1 MAAPEQARPGPVTG
15 STAHFELPQLTKAS
29 TVVAELA
36 ALFQLN
42 GNLSGE
48 VQTVHGSP
56 EVRKTF
62 DELRRATTTQ
72 IRSYHCP
79 PFQALLPENG
89 EDEVGAELLQRG
101 VRIDILA
108 DTALLD
114 EPSGV
119 AHLMGG
125 LAAGWQVRLLNNVPF
140 KMLICD
146 DSVAMIS
153 KADDSARELCL
164 VVRPCLVLDAV
175 LSSFKTLWSL
185 AAPVLPR
192 TYEQELDDD
201 ITDTD
206 RQMLLLLASGAT
218 DEVIA
223 RRLFLSVRTVQRRV
237 QLLITRLGAA
247 TRFQAGVNAA
257 KRGWL

>member
-1 MAAPEQARPGPVTG
+1 MKP
-15 STAHFELPQLTKAS
+15 FELPQLVKAS
-29 TVVAELA
+29 SVVAELA
-36 ALFQLN
+36 ALFQMN
-42 GNLSGE
+42 GSLSSE
-48 VQTVHGSP
+48 VQTIHGSP
-56 EVRKTF
+56 AVRRTF
-62 DELRRATTTQ
+62 NDLRRAATKQ

-89 EDEVGAELLQRG
+89 EDAVGVEVLERG

-108 DTALLD
+108 DTALLG

-125 LAAGWQVRLLNNVPF
+125 IAAGWQVRLLNKVPF

-153 KADDSARELCL
+153 KADESARDLCL
-164 VVRPCLVLDAV
+164 VIRPCLILDTI
-175 LSSFKTLWSL
+175 LSGFQTLWSL

-192 TYEQELDDD
+192 TCEQELDDS
-201 ITDTD
+201 ISDTD
-206 RQMLLLLASGAT
+206 RRMLLLLASGAT

-223 RRLFLSVRTVQRRV
+223 RRLFLSLRTVQRRV
-237 QLLITRLGAA
+237 QLLTTRLGAA